1 MMADEKEKPIFV
13 AQSRR
18 AEIDGNHYEIG
29 DQTDLKGLTAA
40 QIGHVVGRG
49 YYGVLN
55 PEALTKTQKD
65 AIEKEQG

>member
-1 MMADEKEKPIFV
+1 MADKEKPIFV
-13 AQSRR
+13 AQARR
-18 AEIDGNHYEIG
+18 SEVDGKHYEIG

-55 PEALTKTQKD
+55 PEALTKTQQD
-65 AIEKEQG
+65 AIKKEMG